1 MINYHVL
8 ISDGFGVTPKTGQ
21 KTLNLFND
29 KALKLVC
36 KFSVE
41 IIIQCFV
48 DIIQTSDE
56 NPKTQNPGQKPDLFA
71 TQPDPTPKNGIR
83 TPTST

>member
-1 MINYHVL
+1 MDLGLPRN
-8 ISDGFGVTPKTGQ
+8 PAKNPQ

-56 NPKTQNPGQKPDLFA
+56 NPKTQIRGKNPTFLLPNL
-71 TQPDPTPKNGIR
+71 TQPQKMASEPQPR
-83 TPTST
+83 LEFWLY